1 NCGYLQIIN
10 MPLRIFNCLKVMLVT
25 LLISFAV
32 TGELKAVIFVTKLA
46 LAQTQ
51 TAENQ
56 IRQIGC

>member
-1 NCGYLQIIN
+1 